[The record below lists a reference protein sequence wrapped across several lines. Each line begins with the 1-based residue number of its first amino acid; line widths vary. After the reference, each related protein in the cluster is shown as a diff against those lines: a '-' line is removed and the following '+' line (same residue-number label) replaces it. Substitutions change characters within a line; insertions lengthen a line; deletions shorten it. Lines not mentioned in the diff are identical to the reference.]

1 MANIITLGDFRRL
14 TADLPDDFTIDFRVR
29 KRVPEDELAKR
40 RYPYPYDTDY
50 FEGVEFDD
58 VGWSDKVICF
68 GVTYEE

>member
-1 MANIITLGDFRRL
+1 MAKIITLGDFRRL

-29 KRVPEDELAKR
+29 KRVPEAELAKR
-40 RYPYPYDTDY
+40 AYPYPYDTDY

-58 VGWSDKVICF
+58 VGWSDKEICF